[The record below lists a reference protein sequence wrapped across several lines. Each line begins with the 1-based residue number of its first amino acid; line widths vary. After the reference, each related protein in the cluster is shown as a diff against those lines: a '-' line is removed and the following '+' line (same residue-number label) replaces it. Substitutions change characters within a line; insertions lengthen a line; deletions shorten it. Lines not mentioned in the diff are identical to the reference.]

1 MAAETDSRDPVPL
14 IVLTHDIE
22 KIEVFIPV
30 ELYIPDD
37 ERQNIK
43 SSSPEK
49 IFLTKPT

>member
-1 MAAETDSRDPVPL
+1 MAAETKATDSVSL
-14 IVLTHDIE
+14 IVTHNIE

-37 ERQNIK
+37 ERQNIQ

-49 IFLTKPT
+49 IIVTKPT